1 MYTLQIL
8 DSGRT
13 YLHTLGDQSISLG
26 AADDVDVRLSEAGV
40 APIHARLTPHSQ
52 GLSLSAEPDTKVL
65 VNGSPVIDVELQL
78 GDRIELGRTLMIV
91 GRSVART
98 ADQDRAVGQ
107 EDVAANAIPRTPRS
121 RRQTAP
127 KSKMLP
133 IVGVAVLLAGF
144 VFMAMQSDDSSYVRG
159 RIGDVKSYAKAGKF
173 EAARAEITGLR
184 REWLGAEDD
193 RLTRLDKVEAAI
205 KKSESVH
212 SDLVAQVLDVNNIRT
227 YAEWSIELQELE
239 AAGSAD
245 QQVAAHKLRSRLRET
260 IRRRDERVTEIAI
273 AANAKARASR
283 VDSTTASGADRA
295 SDVSVT
301 ATAPRNNS
309 QPVGDVV
316 VGSAAVVGDPAVNA
330 EPVAREDIEAFCSDG
345 RFVQAIALVQA
356 GYDQASSPKVVEAL
370 QATEQS
376 IRERASAA
384 LKALLNEVGKSEAE
398 GRIPHAVTLLQD
410 GRHNFPSGDAF
421 RSLDSELQRLQEKQR
436 ADELAMKAA
445 AASSAVAKGVDES
458 TRLQTLESLRSHMA
472 AVRAA
477 EDAGDFAQKAVLL
490 REAAD
495 GVRSRDA
502 EFADR
507 LVRQADESQ
516 QLARWNDAVVA
527 AVQDGLDLVVED
539 RRGREIQLLR
549 VDGRRIIC
557 RSVDGDSPLEWHDT
571 GSQSMI
577 ALAKRIKV
585 STAVTLGLAA
595 LLYKNGDAG
604 DAESVL
610 AGIASKDQKLQS
622 SIDAVL
628 ARGRGEAGRGHRYV
642 LQKGE
647 FVSLRQIE
655 LEKRS
660 KKLLAKLDSV
670 MRQKKAGLR
679 DEFVATTIAAGALES
694 EALGYAMRRQFQ
706 KILDRVEGS
715 SVRKQVDKMVAE
727 RDRLDAARAHAKD
740 LIFDQVTY
748 FYPYKPPAVSGEK
761 HAEYNRVQAD
771 VNERVAA
778 LRAVWNKSSLKFS
791 VPKQLSAD
799 LSQSEW
805 LATQLSKL
813 GALPEGESIASALA
827 PMTWARALQPGE
839 AITVRSFC
847 LTPEE
852 RRQRAEWRRIE
863 AFNAATKSEVSVAV
877 RTLLTITNE
886 YRAMFGHR
894 PLAGVKTACAGSQ
907 GHADEMSRLGYF
919 SHMSPVEG
927 RRTPGERMRLA
938 GYSFGVSENIA
949 MTGGAQ
955 ASHNAWCTSSGHHR
969 NLLMASHREIGIG
982 ANGRYWVQNFGSGEV
997 HKEHPVWPSLK
1008 AK

>member
-8 DSGRT
+8 DAGQT
-13 YLHTLGDQSISLG
+13 FLHTLGDQSISLG
-26 AADDVDVRLSEAGV
+26 AADHANVRLSDTGV

-52 GLSLSAEPDTKVL
+52 GLCLSAETGAEVL
-65 VNGSPVIDVELQL
+65 VNGSPVVDAELQL

-91 GRSVART
+91 GRAVARA
-98 ADQDRAVGQ
+98 ADQ
-107 EDVAANAIPRTPRS
+107 EDVAVSASSRTPRP

-127 KSKMLP
+127 KSKVLP
-133 IVGVAVLLAGF
+133 IMGVVVLLGGF
-144 VFMAMQSDDSSYVRG
+144 VFMAMQSDDSGYVRG
-159 RIGDVKSYAKAGKF
+159 RIGDVRSYATAGKYK
-173 EAARAEITGLR
+173 EARTEIAALR

-193 RLTRLDKVEAAI
+193 RLTRLDTAEAAI
-205 KKSESVH
+205 QKSESVH
-212 SDLVAQVLDVNNIRT
+212 ADLKDQVLDPNNIRT

-239 AAGSAD
+239 AAGSVD
-245 QQVAAHKLRSRLRET
+245 QKVAARKLRSRLRET
-260 IRRRDERVTEIAI
+260 IRLRDEEVTKIAI
-273 AANAKARASR
+273 AANAKVRASR
-283 VDSTTASGADRA
+283 VDSTPASVADRT
-295 SDVSVT
+295 SDIPVRAKTPSSS
-301 ATAPRNNS
+301 S
-309 QPVGDVV
+309 QPLGAVV
-316 VGSAAVVGDPAVNA
+316 TGSVSVVGDPAVDV
-330 EPVAREDIEAFCSDG
+330 EPVAREDVEAFCNDG

-356 GYDQASSPKVVEAL
+356 GFDQASSPAAVESL
-370 QATEQS
+370 QAIEQS
-376 IRERASAA
+376 IRERATAA
-384 LKALLNEVGKSEAE
+384 MKALLDDVSKSEAE
-398 GRIPHAVTLLQD
+398 GRLPDAVTLLQN
-410 GRHNFPSGDAF
+410 GQYNFPSGAAF
-421 RSLDSELQRLQEKQR
+421 SSLALELQRLQEKLR
-436 ADELAMKAA
+436 AVELAAESS
-445 AASSAVAKGVDES
+445 AASTPAGKGVDQS

-472 AVRAA
+472 AVRTA
-477 EDAGDFAQKAVLL
+477 EDNGDFAQKAVLL
-490 REAAD
+490 RAAAD

-507 LVRQADESQ
+507 LARQADESE
-516 QLARWNDAVVA
+516 QLASWNDAVVA
-527 AVQDGLDLVVED
+527 AVQNGLDLVVED
-539 RRGREIQLLR
+539 RRGREMQLVR
-549 VDGRRIIC
+549 VEGRRIIR
-557 RSVDGDSPLEWHDT
+557 RSVDGDSPIEWHDA

-585 STAVTLGLAA
+585 SIPVTLGLAA

-610 AGIASKDQKLQS
+610 ASIASKDQELQS

-628 ARGRGEAGRGHRYV
+628 ARGRGEAGRGHSYV
-642 LQKGE
+642 LQQGE

-655 LEKRS
+655 LEQRS
-660 KKLLAKLDSV
+660 RKLLAKLDSV
-670 MRQKKAGLR
+670 MRQKKAGAR
-679 DEFVATTIAAGALES
+679 DEFVAKTIAAGVLES
-694 EALGYAMRRQFQ
+694 EALGFAMRRQFQ
-706 KILDRVEGS
+706 KVLDRVEGS

-727 RDRLDAARAHAKD
+727 RDRLDAARTYAKD

-761 HAEYNRVQAD
+761 HAEYTRVQAD

-778 LRAVWNKSSLKFS
+778 LRAIWNKSSLKFS
-791 VPKQLSAD
+791 VPKQLSSD

-813 GALPEGESIASALA
+813 GALPEGESIASVLA

-839 AITVRSFC
+839 AITVKSFC
-847 LTPEE
+847 LTPQE
-852 RRQRAEWRRIE
+852 RRQRAEWRRVE
-863 AFNAATKSEVSVAV
+863 AFNVATKDEVSVAV
-877 RTLLTITNE
+877 RTLLKITNE

-907 GHADEMSRLGYF
+907 GHADEMSSLGYF

-938 GYSFGVSENIA
+938 GYTSGVSENIA

-955 ASHNAWCTSSGHHR
+955 GSHNAWCTSSGHHR

-1008 AK
+1008 SE